1 MSASAE
7 DLERF
12 TEAQEPVLEAVRT
25 ELQAGKKRT
34 HWMWFVFPQ
43 LRGLGRTSTAQWYG
57 IESADEARRYWAHPV
72 LGPRLKECV
81 GWALAAPQGTSA
93 HDIFGSPD
101 DLKFRSCLTLFQR
114 VAPDEPLFAAALA
127 RFYDSQADPRT
138 VDLLVDARRPTRG

>member
-12 TEAQEPVLEAVRT
+12 VEAQEPVFDAVRA

-34 HWMWFVFPQ
+34 HWMWFIFPQ
-43 LRGLGRTSTAQWYG
+43 LRGLGRTSTAQLYG

-72 LGPRLKECV
+72 LWPRLKDCV
-81 GWALAAPQGTSA
+81 GWALAAPQGMSA

-114 VAPDEPLFAAALA
+114 VAPDEPLFAAALE
-127 RFYDSQADPRT
+127 RFYEGQADART
-138 VDLLVDARRPTRG
+138 VDLLVDDFRPTSE

>member
-12 TEAQEPVLEAVRT
+12 VEAQEPVFDAVRA

-43 LRGLGRTSTAQWYG
+43 LRGLGRTSTAQFYG
-57 IESADEARRYWAHPV
+57 LASADEARRYWAHPV
-72 LGPRLKECV
+72 LGPRLMDCV
-81 GWALAAPQGTSA
+81 RWVLAAPHGSSA

-101 DLKFRSCLTLFQR
+101 ELKFRSCLTLFQH
-114 VAPDEPLFAAALA
+114 VAPDEAQFAAALA
-127 RFYDSQADPRT
+127 RFYDALPDPRT
-138 VDLLVDARRPTRG
+138 LQLLADARPSKS